1 MSQNSPLQNT
11 GSIRK
16 DYEKAGTSGKPKK
29 SGKKKYPRVALRLSE
44 DELARLKKLCDSMT
58 YSAYIRKCLFG
69 KHATPRK
76 VRSRSPVKDEEALAQ
91 VLGLLGQSRI
101 ANNLNQLAHEANCGT
116 LLLDEQAY
124 NELNEAYVHICFMR
138 TELIRALGL
147 SDCAG
152 AS

>member
-1 MSQNSPLQNT
+1 MSSNSPLQNT
-11 GSIRK
+11 GSFRK
-16 DYEKAGTSGKPKK
+16 DFERTGSSGKPQK
-29 SGKKKYPRVALRLSE
+29 SQKKKYPRVALRLSE
-44 DELARLKKLCDSMT
+44 DELALLKQLCGNMT

-69 KHATPRK
+69 KQVSPRK
-76 VRSRSPVKDEEALAQ
+76 VRSRSPVKNEEALAQ
-91 VLGLLGQSRI
+91 LLGLLGRSRI

-124 NELNEAYVHICFMR
+124 NEIHEAYTHICFMR

-147 SDCAG
+147 SDRAG